1 MAHRGGEPLSGAP
14 RCERVLVTKS
24 DVVVPADA
32 FFPNLDEDLGWQLVE
47 RSFGGVTDEGI
58 AFEYVTYATRG
69 TRA

>member
-1 MAHRGGEPLSGAP
+1 M
-14 RCERVLVTKS
+14 LVTKN

-32 FFPNLDEDLGWQLVE
+32 FFPNLDEDPSWQLVE